1 MEPLVKRALDLGD
14 KNAYKSLQELNG
26 KMQKLNIQ
34 ENLGRVEEA
43 HITDHNAPVVPIG
56 KAGKKRREQLA
67 ILDSDQNRKA
77 KENAIR
83 ELRLLQENFR
93 DLLKNLELPP
103 SWVYD
108 VPVTIDAHEAS
119 QPSSVQNTTAP
130 STASQRPSAENRR
143 TSNPSAA
150 TDRYNNQSFD
160 PMDTTGNS
168 TAPSAAS
175 QRPSARN
182 RQTSNPSAA
191 AGRSTGRAFDPMD
204 TTDNSTA
211 PSAASQRS
219 SAENR
224 RTSNPSAAA
233 DRFTDQSLFDA
244 MDTTPNWTPGETTRG
259 EEIIAFRPVTMT
271 GIMPSTGETGHIYSS
286 IRFVIKSEGRNPI
299 EIVNEARVGLDA
311 VKKYIH
317 LPEEKKCNIVRVD
330 NFFDRRDDDRFGDI
344 LGVARDPYATK
355 ARNLPWTVVLIEYDG
370 EPRLVNRTALR
381 KAKKEG
387 IADDLINEFL
397 ISVGE
402 EPDTPKNLRLEQ
414 PNNRLLL
421 KQYGSSERFD
431 NRRARFREGPPRML
445 PDPEE
450 LYYDLDAPSFTR
462 RMPVQARG
470 LHSRNSRQDQFGDE
484 GGAVRDNPLGSYWP
498 TSARPQGPTPV
509 RTAPPVQ
516 LASNTPLDMP
526 RNERHKTGAAAGGGA
541 VTQVQFN
548 ALMEM
553 VQQLAVSVR
562 EQRDTGVYGT

>member
-1 MEPLVKRALDLGD
+1 MSTAEPSKALPPPSTDNVITGTGPTAFQATAVDAEESQPPSDSETTDDEPIKSYIPKKKKKEILRILSWPDGAFYEFLGLPESATKDDIMKTSKAKFVLTHTDQNDD
-14 KNAYKSLQELNG
+14 KYAKMAFQRIGNAKDTLLDPT
-26 KMQKLNIQ
+26 LR
-34 ENLGRVEEA
+34 RVEEA

-299 EIVNEARVGLDA
+299 EIVNEAR
-311 VKKYIH
+311 
-317 LPEEKKCNIVRVD
+317 
-330 NFFDRRDDDRFGDI
+330 
-344 LGVARDPYATK
+344 
-355 ARNLPWTVVLIEYDG
+355 
-370 EPRLVNRTALR
+370 
-381 KAKKEG
+381 
-387 IADDLINEFL
+387 
-397 ISVGE
+397 
-402 EPDTPKNLRLEQ
+402 
-414 PNNRLLL
+414 
-421 KQYGSSERFD
+421 
-431 NRRARFREGPPRML
+431 
-445 PDPEE
+445 
-450 LYYDLDAPSFTR
+450 
-462 RMPVQARG
+462 
-470 LHSRNSRQDQFGDE
+470 
-484 GGAVRDNPLGSYWP
+484 
-498 TSARPQGPTPV
+498 
-509 RTAPPVQ
+509 
-516 LASNTPLDMP
+516 
-526 RNERHKTGAAAGGGA
+526 
-541 VTQVQFN
+541 
-548 ALMEM
+548 
-553 VQQLAVSVR
+553 
-562 EQRDTGVYGT
+562 